1 MTYFTPYIDEGGLHI
16 PTYPDIRD
24 HLIEQAR
31 LIFGQ
36 DIYLGNDSQD
46 YQFIS
51 IVADKI
57 HDAYQTSQLVY
68 NNRGPASAI
77 GGGLDG
83 VVKLN
88 GISRK
93 AATRST
99 CIVEIIGDPNTK
111 ILNGIVQDKRNKY
124 NWDLP
129 PEITIPFTGK
139 IEVMAICQ
147 VYGPA
152 FVDIGDI
159 DTIVT
164 PTQGWS
170 SVYNSTKATL
180 GQAREKDSELKARQA
195 VSTALP
201 SKTVLD
207 GTKGAIAAI
216 KNVTRYRVYE
226 NDTNET
232 DANTLPPH
240 SICAV
245 VEGGDNYEIAESI
258 YMKKTPGCYTYGDI
272 EVNVIDSYG
281 QATYPPIR
289 FFRPRYKEIYTTIT
303 IKKLRG
309 FTSDTM
315 DNIIFNITEYLN
327 SIAIGDNL
335 SVSAIWG
342 VALSAMTDLRTPS
355 FSIVSVEVGLTSEN
369 QSSEDIIMSFNEVT
383 RGNIEN
389 IVVNVI

>member
-1 MTYFTPYIDEGGLHI
+1 MTYFTPYIDEGGLHV

-24 HLIEQAR
+24 HLIEQAK

-93 AATRST
+93 VATRST

-129 PEITIPFTGK
+129 TEITIPFTGK
-139 IEVMAICQ
+139 MEAMAICQ

-170 SVYNSTKATL
+170 SVYNFTKVTL
-180 GQAREKDSELKARQA
+180 GQAREKDSELRARQA

-207 GTKGAIAAI
+207 GTAGAIASI
-216 KNVTRYRVYE
+216 VGVTRYKVYE
-226 NDTNET
+226 NDTNEM
-232 DANTLPPH
+232 DINTLPPH

-245 VEGGDNYEIAESI
+245 VEGGDNYTIAEAI
-258 YMKKTPGCYTYGDI
+258 YNKKTPGCYTYGDI
-272 EVNVIDSYG
+272 EINITEEYSQVGS
-281 QATYPPIR
+281 PPIR
-289 FFRPRYKEIYTTIT
+289 FFRPTYKEVYVTVTVKKLKGYTTDT
-303 IKKLRG
+303 SERIKQ
-309 FTSDTM
+309 
-315 DNIIFNITEYLN
+315 NINEYLN
-327 SIAIGDNL
+327 SLTIGDNL
-335 SVSAIWG
+335 SISAIWG
-342 VALSAMTDLRTPS
+342 VALTAMKDLRAPS
-355 FSIVSVEVGLTSEN
+355 FSIASVEIGPDEN
-369 QSSEDIIMSFNEVT
+369 NKSSEDIMIAFNEVT
-383 RGNIEN
+383 QGNIQN
-389 IVVNVI
+389 IVINVI

>member
-1 MTYFTPYIDEGGLHI
+1 MAYFKPYIDESGLHI
-16 PTYPDIRD
+16 PTYTDIRD
-24 HLIEQAR
+24 HLIEQAK

-51 IVADKI
+51 IVTDKM
-57 HDAYQTSQLVY
+57 HDAYQTAQLVY

-93 AATRST
+93 RATQST
-99 CIVEIIGDPNTK
+99 CPVEIIGTPNTK
-111 ILNGIVQDKRNKY
+111 IANGIVQDKRNKY

-129 PEITIPFTGK
+129 PEVMIPFTGK
-139 IEVMAICQ
+139 AQVMAKCQ
-147 VYGPA
+147 VHGPV

-170 SVYNSTKATL
+170 SVYNFTKATL
-180 GQAREKDSELKARQA
+180 GQSREKDSELRSRQA

-201 SKTVLD
+201 SKTILD
-207 GTKGAIAAI
+207 GTKGAIAAV

-226 NDTNET
+226 NDTKET
-232 DANTLPPH
+232 DSRTLPPN

-245 VEGGDNYEIAESI
+245 VEGGDDYEIAEAI
-258 YMKKTPGCYTYGDI
+258 YNKKTPGCYTYGDI
-272 EVNVIDSYG
+272 EVNVIDAYG
-281 QATYPPIR
+281 QVASPPIR
-289 FFRPRYKEIYTTIT
+289 FFRPRYKEIYTTINV
-303 IKKLRG
+303 KKLNT

-315 DNIIFNITEYLN
+315 EKIKANTTNYLN

-342 VALSAMTDLRTPS
+342 AALTAMTDLRTPS
-355 FSIVSVEVGLTSEN
+355 FSIVSVEAGLSLDG
-369 QSSEDIIMSFNEVT
+369 QSPEDIAIAFNEVT
-383 RGNIEN
+383 KGSVENVTVNI
-389 IVVNVI
+389 I

>member
-1 MTYFTPYIDEGGLHI
+1 MPYFKPYIDEAGLHI
-16 PTYPDIRD
+16 PTYTDTRD
-24 HLIEQAR
+24 HLIEQAK

-57 HDAYQTSQLVY
+57 HDTYQTAQLVY
-68 NNRGPASAI
+68 NNRGPSTAS

-83 VVKLN
+83 IVKLN

-93 AATRST
+93 RATQST
-99 CIVEIIGDPNTK
+99 CLVEIVGVPSTR
-111 ILNGIVQDKRNKY
+111 ILNGIIQDSRNMY
-124 NWDLP
+124 NWELP
-129 PEITIPFTGK
+129 SEIIIPQTGK
-139 IEVMAICQ
+139 IQVIATCQ
-147 VYGPA
+147 VYGPI
-152 FVDIGDI
+152 FIDIGDI

-170 SVYNSTKATL
+170 SVYNYTKATL
-180 GQAREKDSELKARQA
+180 GQAREKDSELRARQA
-195 VSTALP
+195 ISTALP
-201 SKTVLD
+201 SKTILD
-207 GTKGAIAAI
+207 GTKGAIAAV
-216 KNVTRYRVYE
+216 KNVTRSEVYE
-226 NDTNET
+226 NDT
-232 DANTLPPH
+232 DQIDINTLPPH

-245 VEGGDNYEIAESI
+245 VEGGDDYEIAEAI
-258 YMKKTPGCYTYGDI
+258 YNKKTPGCYTHGDI
-272 EVNVIDSYG
+272 EVNVIDAYG
-281 QATYPPIR
+281 QVAYPPIR

-315 DNIIFNITEYLN
+315 DNIILNTTEYLN

-342 VALSAMTDLRTPS
+342 VALTAMTDLRSPS
-355 FSIVSVEVGLTSEN
+355 FSIVSVKVGLSSEN
-369 QSSEDIIMSFNEVT
+369 QSAEDIIIAFNEVT
-383 RGNIEN
+383 KGSIEN